1 MKTIIQNRNVHKLF
15 IFSALF
21 FGFIMMMITPPF
33 QVPDEGTHFLKAYVI
48 AKGDIIPDSINGVQG
63 YYISKDLY
71 DEIQQKSQK
80 IFGNRDE
87 NYSYSELILNDR
99 LPVDYGNYQFI
110 SFSTV
115 GSNPIAHIVPAIGIL
130 SGKIFAKITQSG
142 HASAT
147 YLLYFGRFANLL
159 MYVILIGLAIKISPI
174 LKKTMLL
181 VAVMPMSLFLGA
193 SMSYDALMI
202 ATTFFVTAIIF
213 KLIFDKNY
221 SISKN
226 NLIVLA
232 IFAGIIAAIKPNYI
246 LVYLLMLFI
255 PLNKFKDKKDFFKT
269 AGMFLIG
276 VIFVYLVLKIPNL
289 FIQNINDSSYSVTSS
304 ENYLMQQIQ
313 YLSTNP
319 LAFFTAVYNTLFKNL
334 NYYISTTVAT
344 FGLIDTYV
352 PNFVS
357 YLYMMLITITGIIEI
372 SHCQYKINIGLRIT
386 SLMIY
391 VIGILSIFLALYLS
405 WTAMEEGIGA
415 DIVTGVQGRYFIPF
429 MFLPFICFQ
438 NHFLQKNRIVNYVMD
453 AYDNYHLFL
462 VYGVIF
468 VCTIFMVIRFW
479 C

>member
-1 MKTIIQNRNVHKLF
+1 MKTIIQNRNVHKIF

-130 SGKIFAKITQSG
+130 SGKIFAKITQGG

-159 MYVILIGLAIKISPI
+159 MYIILIGLAIKISPI

-181 VAVMPMSLFLGA
+181 VAIMPMSLFLGA
-193 SMSYDALMI
+193 SMSYDSLMI
-202 ATTFFVTAIIF
+202 ASTFLVSAMIF
-213 KLIFDKNY
+213 KLIFEDNF
-221 SISKN
+221 SVSKN
-226 NLIVLA
+226 NLIILA

-255 PLNKFKDKKDFFKT
+255 PIRKFKDKKDFFKT
-269 AGMFLIG
+269 AGLFCVG
-276 VIFVYLVLKIPNL
+276 VICVYLVLKIPYL
-289 FIQNINDSSYSVTSS
+289 LIHNISDSNYSTVTS
-304 ENYLMQQIQ
+304 ENYLMQQLR
-313 YLSTNP
+313 YLTANP
-319 LAFFTAVYNTLFKNL
+319 FSFFVAVYNTLFKNL

-352 PNFVS
+352 PNFIS
-357 YLYMMLITITGIIEI
+357 YLYLILIAVTGIFEM
-372 SHCQYKINIGLRIT
+372 SNCQYKINFKLK
-386 SLMIY
+386 IY
-391 VIGILSIFLALYLS
+391 SVVLCIIGILSIFLALYLS
-405 WTAMEEGIGA
+405 WTAMEVGIGA
-415 DIVTGVQGRYFIPF
+415 NVVTGVQGRYFIPF
-429 MFLPFICFQ
+429 LFLPFVCFQ
-438 NHFLQKNRIVNYVMD
+438 NQFLRKYKIANNVMEI
-453 AYDNYHLFL
+453 YDSYHLVL
-462 VYGVIF
+462 VFSAIF
-468 VCTIFMVIRFW
+468 VCQIFMIIRFW